1 MPTTVMQQ
9 YFDHTGIGHW
19 DDKGFLLWFAF
30 CSVWPDGRA
39 TRRTM
44 LTLVVIAKWAGLLL
58 LGGFLGVVLWKLAT
72 GNIALDQLFEGD
84 IRDADPANAEGYTTQ
99 VSAGRVQTF
108 WVTVLVAA
116 YYVGQVIQNPT
127 ELPRLPNG
135 MIAALA
141 GSHALYLGGKAQAMY
156 LGRIRDLWR

>member
-1 MPTTVMQQ
+1 
-9 YFDHTGIGHW
+9 
-19 DDKGFLLWFAF
+19 
-30 CSVWPDGRA
+30 
-39 TRRTM
+39 M
-44 LTLVVIAKWAGLLL
+44 LTLVVITKWAGLLL

-72 GNIALDQLFEGD
+72 GDIALDQLFEGD
-84 IRDADPANAEGYTTQ
+84 IRDSDPADAEGYTTQ

-116 YYVGQVIQNPT
+116 YYVGQIIQNPT
-127 ELPRLPNG
+127 ELPKLPNG